1 MNITLK
7 QLLKLFPD
15 GAEIRICNIDT
26 VKEYYNGT
34 VSCVPEDF
42 EFIDSK
48 VLFCDFTPSK
58 SYFDPPILEIAVAD
72 FVFAE

>member
-42 EFIDSK
+42 EFIDSN
-48 VLFCDFTPSK
+48 VLYCDFTLTPN
-58 SYFDPPILEIAVAD
+58 YFEPVLEIAIAD
-72 FVFAE
+72 NI